1 VRTLHLQL
9 LGGFRALLDD
19 EETPALAKQPRRAA
33 LLAYLA
39 LERDVPRERVMALL
53 WPEADNE
60 RGRHSLN
67 QAIYFL
73 RRIISADWVE
83 LRGDRLIVA
92 PWVTTDAQQFEH
104 AVSTGDH
111 ADALQ
116 LYHGSLLGG
125 ASLAATA
132 EFDMWADA
140 RRAAIDRLHRRAR
153 RQHIAALVQEN
164 RSQEALQSAE
174 EWARLDPLED
184 EAHHRYIELLAA
196 AGQRGAALRQ
206 FDLYRRLLAEQDLKP
221 LDDTVALVEQ
231 LQHGERAAI
240 VPPEPEHTR
249 VETVP
254 RAQTQPHRQ
263 TQPHTYTQAPVRAP
277 RVKDRIY
284 DLLKTRRGLRMLLI
298 GVFITNLIESSTE
311 NWLAPKIG
319 WVHALRTQLAGA
331 AHWLE
336 GGFRFTQ
343 HELANDFAV
352 IGYSIAYYI
361 ALPVLLAL
369 VGYAL
374 AQRASIRP
382 FRVFALAVAI
392 DYLISLPFFLL
403 FPVPE
408 RWWHAPSDA
417 IVLSDRWTPL
427 LIELYR
433 PISALDNS
441 FPSFHVS
448 LSVVIVSLSII
459 YRLRFRWSVLFIG
472 LTVALATIALG
483 IHWITDAIAGIAAG
497 ALAVALALRVDRGFA
512 RTPHAV
518 AAPPV
523 IRTPV
528 AATAA
533 LLALC
538 ACALP
543 RDAHAQST
551 ITYLEVSLDD
561 ETRRADEK
569 LRRYLGARTGS
580 AFVPERPLE
589 YDAVIDRLAGWRP
602 EKGDFLARTT
612 PYAFV
617 AAEML
622 GAQLDP
628 VATYVSTATDG
639 TTYHSYFVVNRAR
652 FPYRPDLASLV
663 DYLQERATPA
673 TFVYHSKFST
683 SSYFVPA
690 LFFRSHGIYH
700 MANATQYHTAIHSQ
714 QFGTSATDL
723 VRAVADGTYDLA
735 AVWDGTKRRFEN
747 VDSLRERYGSRVHFI
762 QLPTPLPNDLLV
774 ISASTDSV
782 TRARLEDAIRGMGAS
797 EIGEGDFRTW
807 QHIDAAPAAREALAN
822 LRWLARERA
831 PAVTVDVL
839 RSDRG
844 EQVTDAVLDA
854 ARQAVRLASAE
865 FVNYDGDFHAHR
877 DYVWTIEHV
886 RDGTIAL
893 TSRIAG
899 SDVDD
904 QRFQLSYRDEEE
916 LTRRIGDLVH
926 SRLHRIRYIWAYR
939 PERPTIIRDIDF
951 ELPAGT
957 EVRVRRI
964 HWLDAQR
971 NHFQE
976 DAEFVAHV
984 EHSDFF
990 KFELQQSPGFN
1001 ADSDDAF
1008 GFDPMSNIS
1017 YRVVL
1022 VRNTAEPGFFR
1033 VLTVILVLLLAGAAV
1048 SAMVAWR
1055 RTAAGAELTG
1065 R

>member
-1 VRTLHLQL
+1 MLHIQL

-19 EETPALAKQPRRAA
+19 QETPALAKQPRRAA

-73 RRIISADWVE
+73 RRIIGADWVE

-111 ADALQ
+111 ADALA

-153 RQHIAALVQEN
+153 RQHITALVQAE
-164 RSQEALQSAE
+164 RTQEALQSAE

-206 FDLYRRLLAEQDLKP
+206 FDLYRRVLAEQDLRP

-231 LQHGERAAI
+231 LQHGERAAL
-240 VPPEPEHTR
+240 VAPGTEPPRTEHAVRTQQQ
-249 VETVP
+249 
-254 RAQTQPHRQ
+254 AQLQP
-263 TQPHTYTQAPVRAP
+263 QPQSHAKPHASRT
-277 RVKDRIY
+277 KNRIY

-298 GVFITNLIESSTE
+298 GVFLTNLIESSTE
-311 NWLAPKIG
+311 NWLAPELS

-336 GGFRFTQ
+336 GGFRFTY
-343 HELANDFAV
+343 HELTNDIAV

-392 DYLISLPFFLL
+392 DYLVSLPFFLL
-403 FPVPE
+403 FPMPE

-448 LSVVIVSLSII
+448 LSVVLVSLSII

-472 LTVALATIALG
+472 LTIALATIALG
-483 IHWITDAIAGIAAG
+483 IHWITDVIAGIAAG
-497 ALAVALALRVDRGFA
+497 ALAVALALRIDRGFA
-512 RTPHAV
+512 PAPHAMPV
-518 AAPPV
+518 PPSV
-523 IRTPV
+523 RLPV
-528 AATAA
+528 AATVGV
-533 LLALC
+533 LALI

-543 RDAHAQST
+543 GEAHAQST

-569 LRRYLGARTGS
+569 LRRYLGAHTGS

-602 EKGDFLARTT
+602 EKGYFLARTT

-622 GAQLDP
+622 GAQLDA

-639 TTYHSYFVVNRAR
+639 TTYHSYFVVNRER

-663 DYLQERATPA
+663 DYLRERPTPA

-700 MANATQYHTAIHSQ
+700 MANATQYHTAIHSR
-714 QFGTSATDL
+714 QFGSSATDL

-774 ISASTDSV
+774 ISATTDSL
-782 TRARLEDAIRGMGAS
+782 TRARLENAIRSMGES

-844 EQVTDAVLDA
+844 DPVADPVLDA

-865 FVNYDGDFHAHR
+865 FVNYDDDFHEHR

-886 RDGTIAL
+886 RAGTIAL
-893 TSRIAG
+893 TSRIVG
-899 SDVDD
+899 SDLDD

-939 PERPTIIRDIDF
+939 PERATIIRDIDF

-990 KFELQQSPGFN
+990 KFELQQTPAFD
-1001 ADSDDAF
+1001 ADSDDEF

-1022 VRNTAEPGFFR
+1022 VRNPTEPGFFR
-1033 VLTVILVLLLAGAAV
+1033 ILTVILVLLLVGAAV
-1048 SAMVAWR
+1048 TALVAWR
-1055 RTAAGAELTG
+1055 RTAAGTELIG

>member
-1 VRTLHLQL
+1 VRTLRLQL

-19 EETPALAKQPRRAA
+19 QETAALAKQPRRAA

-39 LERDVPRERVMALL
+39 IERDVPRERVIALL

-73 RRIISADWVE
+73 RRIIGADWVE
-83 LRGDRLIVA
+83 LRGDRVIVA
-92 PWVTTDAQQFEH
+92 PWVITDVQQFEH
-104 AVSTGDH
+104 AVAASEH
-111 ADALQ
+111 ANALQ
-116 LYHGSLLGG
+116 LYHGALLGG

-153 RQHIAALVQEN
+153 RQHIAALSN
-164 RSQEALQSAE
+164 SGRTQEALESAE

-184 EAHHRYIELLAA
+184 EAHHRYIELLASS
-196 AGQRGAALRQ
+196 GQRGAALRQ
-206 FDLYRRLLAEQDLKP
+206 FDLYRRMLAEQELKP
-221 LDDTVALVEQ
+221 LDETVALVEQ

-240 VPPEPEHTR
+240 VPPEPEPAR
-249 VETVP
+249 VEHVMA
-254 RAQTQPHRQ
+254 REQPQ
-263 TQPHTYTQAPVRAP
+263 VVAP
-277 RVKDRIY
+277 RSKRRLHN
-284 DLLKTRRGLRMLLI
+284 LLSTRRGVRTLLI
-298 GVFITNLIESSTE
+298 AVFLVNLVESSTE
-311 NWLAPKIG
+311 NWLAPKLAF
-319 WVHALRTQLAGA
+319 VHALRTQLASA

-336 GGFRFTQ
+336 GGLRFTH
-343 HELANDFAV
+343 HELTNPVGV
-352 IGYSIAYYI
+352 IGYSIAYYV

-369 VGYAL
+369 VGFAL
-374 AQRASIRP
+374 ARRTSIRP

-408 RWWHAPSDA
+408 RWWHAPSEA

-448 LSVVIVSLSII
+448 LSVVLVSLSII

-472 LTVALATIALG
+472 MTIAVATIALG

-497 ALAVALALRVDRGFA
+497 ALAVALALRIDRGFGHAPAPQPLRPSSA
-512 RTPHAV
+512 RPALAT
-518 AAPPV
+518 
-523 IRTPV
+523 
-528 AATAA
+528 TAA
-533 LLALC
+533 LLAAF
-538 ACALP
+538 ACAP
-543 RDAHAQST
+543 AHLQAQST

-561 ETRRADEK
+561 ETRRADET
-569 LRRYLGARTGS
+569 LRRYLSDRTGS

-602 EKGDFLARTT
+602 EKGYFLARTT

-639 TTYHSYFVVNRAR
+639 TTYHSYFVVNRER
-652 FPYRPDLASLV
+652 FPYRADLAAVV
-663 DYLQERATPA
+663 DYLRERAEPA
-673 TFVYHSKFST
+673 TFIYHSKFST

-700 MANATQYHTAIHSQ
+700 MATATQYHTAIHSRQ
-714 QFGTSATDL
+714 YGTSAMDL
-723 VRAVADGTYDLA
+723 VRAVADGMYDIA
-735 AVWDGTKRRFEN
+735 AVWDGTKSRFEEI
-747 VDSLRERYGSRVHFI
+747 DSLRVRYGSKVHFI
-762 QLPTPLPNDLLV
+762 QLPTPLPNDMLV
-774 ISASTDSV
+774 ISATTDSI
-782 TRARLEDAIRGMGAS
+782 TRTRLEDAIRSMGPN
-797 EIGEGDFRTW
+797 EIGRGDFRTW

-822 LRWLARERA
+822 LRWLARERS

-844 EQVTDAVLDA
+844 DAVPDGVLDA

-865 FVNYDGDFHAHR
+865 FVNYDDDFHAHR
-877 DYVWTIEHV
+877 DYVWTIEQV

-893 TSRIAG
+893 TSRIVG
-899 SDVDD
+899 SDLDD

-951 ELPAGT
+951 ELPPGT

-990 KFELQQSPGFN
+990 KFELQPAFI
-1001 ADSDDAF
+1001 ADADDGF

-1022 VRNTAEPGFFR
+1022 VRDSSEPAFFR
-1033 VLTVILVLLLAGAAV
+1033 ILTGLLLLLLVGAGITAGVALRRARAV
-1048 SAMVAWR
+1048 A
-1055 RTAAGAELTG
+1055 
-1065 R
+1065 